1 MLNFFC
7 RTLKDDKGFTLIEV
21 LVVVAIIGILV
32 ALAAPRVIKR
42 IDDARIAADQ
52 ATVKVLNDAILS
64 IELEA
69 HKQNVEDWDTGDI
82 TWEELKEFLDD
93 TNVVSPATG
102 TTVSDLSLHGK
113 SKKHIIE
120 ALEPNSK
127 YNKSEVYKFFVLDP
141 QSKIP
146 VGQEEGTGNDPG
158 DGGNGD

>member
-69 HKQNVEDWDTGDI
+69 HKQNVEDWDTGMI
-82 TWEELKEFLDD
+82 TWGDLKEFLDD

-102 TTVSDLSLHGK
+102 QGEGTTVSALSLHGK

-120 ALEPNSK
+120 ALEPNSE
-127 YNKSEVYKFFVLDP
+127 YNKSEVYKFFVLD
-141 QSKIP
+141 SETKIP
-146 VGQEEGTGNDPG
+146 VGQEEEPG
-158 DGGNGD
+158 PQD

>member
-69 HKQNVEDWDTGDI
+69 HKQNVEDWHTGMI
-82 TWEELKEFLDD
+82 TWEDLKEFLDD
-93 TNVVSPATG
+93 TNVVSPADGQGEG
-102 TTVSDLSLHGK
+102 TTVSELSLHGK
-113 SKKHIIE
+113 SKKHVIE
-120 ALEPNSK
+120 ALEPNSQ
-127 YNKSEVYKFFVLDP
+127 YNKSEVYKFFVVDP

-146 VGQEEGTGNDPG
+146 VGQEEEEPGT
-158 DGGNGD
+158 

>member
-69 HKQNVEDWDTGDI
+69 HKQNVEDWNTGMI
-82 TWEELKEFLDD
+82 TWEDLKEFLDD

-102 TTVSDLSLHGK
+102 QGEGTTVSELSLHGK

-120 ALEPNSK
+120 ALAPNSE

-141 QSKIP
+141 ETKIP
-146 VGQEEGTGNDPG
+146 VGQEEEEPGT
-158 DGGNGD
+158 